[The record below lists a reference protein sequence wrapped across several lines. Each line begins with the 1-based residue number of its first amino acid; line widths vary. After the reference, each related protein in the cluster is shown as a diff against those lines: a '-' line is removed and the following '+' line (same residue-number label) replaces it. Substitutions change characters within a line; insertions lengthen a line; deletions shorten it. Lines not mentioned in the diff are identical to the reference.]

1 MPGNALPRRSE
12 GCQPLKADVDN
23 TNRRLLTLKLPPPNN
38 AALTGELGVIASRA
52 RYAVLAVVLAGCLLV
67 AHGTAIGDPVAGKRL
82 AAARCVSCHSSTE
95 TTHSMLPL
103 LEGQPK
109 AAFISQWRGFRE
121 RKRTAPVMVSLAEEL
136 SEQDVN
142 YLAEYYAALLPPRA
156 PESSGSDT
164 GRALADRLRCADC
177 HGPAL
182 QGTNDGAPRLAGQ
195 KARYTVWSLQLMRGG
210 TRSHGTAAKPDPLLA
225 NLSNAEIESLAAHFA
240 SLR

>member
-1 MPGNALPRRSE
+1 M
-12 GCQPLKADVDN
+12 
-23 TNRRLLTLKLPPPNN
+23 
-38 AALTGELGVIASRA
+38 I
-52 RYAVLAVVLAGCLLV
+52 
-67 AHGTAIGDPVAGKRL
+67 AHGTATGDPAAGERL

-95 TTHSMLPL
+95 TIHSMLPL

-109 AAFISQWRGFRE
+109 AAFIAQWRAFRE
-121 RKRTAPVMVSLAEEL
+121 RKRTAPAMIGLADEL
-136 SEQDVN
+136 SERDVN
-142 YLAEYYAALLPPRA
+142 DLAEYYAALLPPRA
-156 PESSGSDT
+156 PESSGSET

-182 QGTNDGAPRLAGQ
+182 QGTNAGAPRLAGQ